1 MRVERNGNSVSFEQ
15 AAHSFVRDLN
25 RTVTGTTMAV
35 AKQRV
40 GGATWTVVLRR

>member
-1 MRVERNGNSVSFEQ
+1 MRVERYGDRVSFAQ
-15 AAHSFVRDLN
+15 TADTLFRDIN
-25 RTVTGTTMAV
+25 WTVTGTTMGV